1 MKLNARVRG
10 RTAKNDRKWPIRPFW
25 IASRPLN
32 SCDQEYWPVTIQ
44 VASSAR
50 LSANVVP
57 LRLAE
62 SAKTCCTSFLLA
74 AALMA
79 ALRWLAVADHGAA
92 ARHSSNR

>member
-1 MKLNARVRG
+1 MKLNATVRG
-10 RTAKNDRKWPIRPFW
+10 RTANNERKCPIRPSR

-44 VASSAR
+44 LASSAR

-62 SAKTCCTSFLLA
+62 SS
-74 AALMA
+74 
-79 ALRWLAVADHGAA
+79 
-92 ARHSSNR
+92 